1 MHYAYPPTFRP
12 RNLNPHRQGLVRV
25 TPSGACPAHQ
35 RLMNIALT
43 FKTDDGEEDS
53 PSKAD

>member
-43 FKTDDGEEDS
+43 FKTDDGEES
-53 PSKAD
+53 PSKAN